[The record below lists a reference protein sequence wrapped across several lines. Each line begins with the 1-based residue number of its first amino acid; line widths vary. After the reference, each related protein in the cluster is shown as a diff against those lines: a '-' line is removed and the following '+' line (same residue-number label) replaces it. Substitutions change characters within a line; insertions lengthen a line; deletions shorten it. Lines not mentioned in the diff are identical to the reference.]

1 MKAMLMQMVRFCARV
16 IAVAAIA
23 TGAHAQK
30 PKEAWEYLKEPA
42 FKTAYMKALGP
53 KANTAW
59 LAKRD
64 GPAPEDKFV
73 QVAGERYVKNAFCK
87 NRDCGDNSAVILYS
101 PDKKSV
107 YGTIYEKGKTTLIGD
122 PPPAVAA
129 ELGQLWKK
137 EWRSQPQ

>member
-1 MKAMLMQMVRFCARV
+1 MKAMLMQMVRFWALA
-16 IAVAAIA
+16 ITVAAIA

-42 FKTAYMKALGP
+42 FKSAYMKALGP

-101 PDKKSV
+101 PTRRASTGRFTKRAR
-107 YGTIYEKGKTTLIGD
+107 
-122 PPPAVAA
+122 P
-129 ELGQLWKK
+129 
-137 EWRSQPQ
+137 R